1 MATAHNQ
8 AEKNDIAKIV
18 LMPGDPLRAKKIAED
33 FLTDVKQVNQVR
45 NMFAYTGKYKGKEIT
60 VMAHGM
66 GIPSIGIYAY
76 ELYKFYDVE
85 CIIRIGSCGGY
96 SKDLELL
103 DVILVDE
110 SYTESNFAYTLNN
123 DDCKCASSTK
133 EVTDIIENVSKN
145 KDICLIRGNILSSD
159 CFDWYVTDINKLL
172 SRLPVG
178 SNIIGAEMESFGLF
192 YLAKML
198 NKKCACLATVVDSHY
213 RKEQLSAEQREKSL
227 NSMIELA
234 LDSAL
239 EL

>member
-8 AEKNDIAKIV
+8 ANKEDVAKIV
-18 LMPGDPLRAKKIAED
+18 LMPGDPLRAKKIAEE
-33 FLTDVKQVNQVR
+33 FLENAREINSVR
-45 NMFAYTGKYKGKEIT
+45 NMLAYTGTYKGKEIT

-96 SKDLELL
+96 SPDLELL
-103 DVILVDE
+103 DVILVDN

-123 DDCKCASSTK
+123 DDCKVASSTK
-133 EVTDIIENVSKN
+133 EVTDIIENTAKE
-145 KDICLIRGNILSSD
+145 KEIKCIRGNILSSD
-159 CFDWYVTDINKLL
+159 CFDWYVTDINVLL
-172 SRLPVG
+172 SRLPKE

-213 RKEQLSAEQREKSL
+213 RKEQLSSEQREKSL
-227 NSMIELA
+227 NTMIELA
-234 LDSAL
+234 LESAL
-239 EL
+239 KL